1 MRKRCLRMEKAKGSS
16 VPLAERQAGFAA
28 AVLDASAPI
37 PEGLVGPDGIPSAR
51 RFAVYRNNV
60 IVGLSESMKITFPA
74 VCRIVGEEFFLA
86 MARAYVVAE
95 PPRSPML
102 LEYGGGFPD
111 FIERFPPAATLP
123 YLADVARI
131 ECAWKEAFH
140 APEAAPLPPAALAAV
155 PQERLAELKLHLH
168 PSLRIV
174 SSRYPALTIWRMN
187 VDGGV
192 PAPVDLEAGGEDAL
206 IVRPA
211 ANVDV
216 RFVPPGGAAFVRR
229 LGEGAPLGE
238 AANAGLAAS
247 EEFDLSASLAGLISA
262 GAFCGYDLETAGAMG

>member
-1 MRKRCLRMEKAKGSS
+1 M
-16 VPLAERQAGFAA
+16 PLAERQSGFAA
-28 AVLDASAPI
+28 AVLDSAAPV
-37 PEGLVGPDGIPSAR
+37 PPGLVGPDGAPSAR

-86 MARAYVVAE
+86 MARAYVVAD

-111 FIERFPPAATLP
+111 FVAAFPPAATLP

-131 ECAWKEAFH
+131 ELAWKEAFH
-140 APEAAPLPPAALAAV
+140 APEAALLPAAALAAI
-155 PQERLAELKLHLH
+155 PQDRLGELRISLH

-192 PAPVDLEAGGEDAL
+192 PAPVDLKAGGEDAL
-206 IVRPA
+206 VVRPA
-211 ANVDV
+211 AQVEV
-216 RFVPPGGAAFVRR
+216 RFVPPGGAAFIRL
-229 LGEGAPLGE
+229 LGEGATLGE
-238 AANAGLAAS
+238 AANAGLAAA
-247 EEFDLSASLAGLISA
+247 EAFDLSASLAGLIAA
-262 GAFCGYDLETAGAMG
+262 GAFSGFDLGAAGAMA

>member
-1 MRKRCLRMEKAKGSS
+1 MPKAGSS
-16 VPLAERQAGFAA
+16 DVPLAERQSGFAA
-28 AVLDASAPI
+28 AVLDARAPI
-37 PEGLVGPDGIPSAR
+37 PPGLVGPDGIPSAR

-74 VCRIVGEEFFLA
+74 VARIVGEEFFMA
-86 MARAYVVAE
+86 MARAYVVTD
-95 PPRSPML
+95 PPHSPML

-111 FIERFPPAATLP
+111 FVERFPPAATLP

-140 APEAAPLPPAALAAV
+140 APEAVPLPAAAFAAI
-155 PQERLAELKLHLH
+155 PQERLPKLRLDLH

-187 VDGGV
+187 VEGGV

-211 ANVDV
+211 AQVDV
-216 RFVPPGGAAFVRR
+216 RFVPPGGAVFIRR
-229 LGEGAPLGE
+229 LGEGAPLAE
-238 AANAGLAAS
+238 AADAGLAAAES
-247 EEFDLSASLAGLISA
+247 FDLSASLAGLISA
-262 GAFCGYDLETAGAMG
+262 GAFSGYDFGAGAQA

>member
-1 MRKRCLRMEKAKGSS
+1 

-28 AVLDASAPI
+28 AVLDAAAPV
-37 PEGLVGPDGIPSAR
+37 PAGLVGPDGRPSAR

-74 VCRIVGEEFFLA
+74 VCRIVGEAFFLS
-86 MARAYVVAE
+86 MARAYVVAD

-102 LEYGGGFPD
+102 LEYGSGFPD
-111 FIERFPPAATLP
+111 FIARFPPAEALP

-131 ECAWKEAFH
+131 ENAWKEAFH
-140 APEAAPLPPAALAAV
+140 APEAAPLSAAALAAV
-155 PQERLAELKLHLH
+155 PQDRLADLRLKLH

-192 PAPVDLEAGGEDAL
+192 PAAVDLDAGGEDTL

-211 ANVDV
+211 SQVDV
-216 RFVPPGGAAFVRR
+216 RFVPPGGAAFIRM

-238 AANAGLAAS
+238 AANAGLAAA
-247 EEFDLSASLAGLISA
+247 ETFDLSASLAGLISA
-262 GAFCGYDLETAGAMG
+262 GALSGFEIGAAGAAA